1 MPCDVT
7 GARALREG
15 GPVHWT
21 LLRGPVGVDEPS
33 GVMGALAPRDRE
45 AVGEALSLTAE
56 VAQACA

>member
-1 MPCDVT
+1 M
-7 GARALREG
+7 REG